1 MSKEGIHV
9 FVRVRP
15 PISDDLEH
23 DAAVIV
29 SGNMISLSDNKHD
42 VSCSYEHVFPE
53 TSSQQEVFEY
63 IQPLVDD
70 VLSGYNGCIFAYGQ
84 TSAGKTYTMLGKN
97 GGSALMNNSNEWGLL
112 PRASYYLFE
121 ELHKK
126 VKSDSIKFSIK
137 ASFLQLYNECIYDL
151 LNSQIIPTINHNNS
165 NEIMDN
171 NKDDPANDAGLKI
184 REAAKTNGG
193 TKSKRNKL
201 ENTEVYV
208 SGLSEFRV
216 HSAKDI
222 LKLLSIGAT
231 NRATRSTSFNESSSR
246 SHAILTLSVEIE
258 VEVQGITN
266 ILRSKL

>member
-23 DAAVIV
+23 ENAVV
-29 SGNMISLSDNKHD
+29 VGGNVVSLSDEKHD
-42 VSCSYEHVFPE
+42 VSCTYEHVFPE
-53 TSSQQEVFEY
+53 SSSQQEVFEY
-63 IQPLVDD
+63 IQPLIDD
-70 VLSGYNGCIFAYGQ
+70 VLNGYNGCIFAYGQ

-97 GGSALMNNSNEWGLL
+97 GGSALMNNSSEWGLL
-112 PRASYYLFE
+112 PRTSYYLFE
-121 ELHKK
+121 ELHNK
-126 VKSDSIKFSIK
+126 VKSENITFSVK

-165 NEIMDN
+165 NEIVDN
-171 NKDDPANDAGLKI
+171 NRDDPANDAGLKI
-184 REAAKTNGG
+184 RETVKTNGG
-193 TKSKRNKL
+193 KSKRNKA

-246 SHAILTLSVEIE
+246 SHAILTISVEIE
-258 VEVQGITN
+258 VDVQGTTN